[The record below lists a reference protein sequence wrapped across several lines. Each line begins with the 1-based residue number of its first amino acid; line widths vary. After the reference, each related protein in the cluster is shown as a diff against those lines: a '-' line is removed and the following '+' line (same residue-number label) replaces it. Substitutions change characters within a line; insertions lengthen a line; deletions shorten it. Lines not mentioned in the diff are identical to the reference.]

1 MAGDDLSKEIG
12 ELIIMNLIEA
22 VEIGDARE
30 ILEEA
35 KGRVS
40 AKFGIAMMLESGGK
54 RGILGKRTIR
64 MEFDRKR
71 TLDRLKN
78 ASK

>member
-1 MAGDDLSKEIG
+1 MAGDDLGKEIG

-22 VEIGDARE
+22 VEIGNARE
-30 ILEEA
+30 ILEES

-54 RGILGKRTIR
+54 RGILGKRTIG

>member
-1 MAGDDLSKEIG
+1 
-12 ELIIMNLIEA
+12 MNLIEM

-40 AKFGIAMMLESGGK
+40 AKFGIAMMLESDEK
-54 RGILGKRTIR
+54 RGMLGKRIIG

-71 TLDRLKN
+71 ALDRLKN

>member
-1 MAGDDLSKEIG
+1 MAGDDLDKEMG

-22 VEIGDARE
+22 VEIGDVRE
-30 ILEEA
+30 ILEEV

-40 AKFGIAMMLESGGK
+40 AKFGIAMMLESDGK
-54 RGILGKRTIR
+54 KGIWGKRTIS

-71 TLDRLKN
+71 ALDRLKN